1 MGTLIEN
8 FCCINTNELLE
19 NTNVIKYSMLNNS
32 KDKGSKEDSYGRESL
47 PSSELKSLPIMD
59 IKIDNQK
66 TKKGKIKELSN
77 LPIST
82 KNIVRRVLGNPFD
95 NYSLI
100 KKLGNG
106 TFGQVYK
113 VCHKKTGNI
122 RAMKIIPKNNLRSGF
137 ADKDI
142 IREINIMKNL
152 DHPHIIKIYE
162 FYRDQNNYYLINEF
176 CTEGDLSEK
185 LIKLKHLPEP
195 IVKILMA
202 QIFSAVLY
210 LNNSGIIHGDL
221 KLENILVDSYLDDG
235 NIHRKR
241 SNFISSL
248 IVDSKNV
255 QNYLR
260 NLNKRK
266 LNTSVFNRKAIQ
278 QNLNSFKKKDRFSN
292 KFEPKNLF
300 LNENSINIINEES
313 RENEINNEERKNNY
327 EPENNFTKETSDIFG
342 FESHDEENDELNNS
356 SESSGSFEIFNSNK
370 KNDNIIETP
379 KKIPH
384 FHYDNNSEVKIYP
397 RNSAQIKLGF
407 GLEEE
412 KNKINRKIEK
422 KLTYNYNKLN
432 IKNLN

>member
-1 MGTLIEN
+1 MGTLIEH

-19 NTNVIKYSMLNNS
+19 NTQFGKYSAVNNS
-32 KDKGSKEDSYGRESL
+32 KDKGSKEDSFSGGASL
-47 PSSELKSLPIMD
+47 PSSELKSLPAMD
-59 IKIDNQK
+59 IKLNNQK
-66 TKKGKIKELSN
+66 TKEKKIRKLSN

-95 NYSLI
+95 NYRLI

-113 VCHKKTGNI
+113 VAHKKTGNI
-122 RAMKIIPKNNLRSGF
+122 RAMKIIPKNNMRAGF

-162 FYRDQNNYYLINEF
+162 FYRDKDNYYLINEF

-266 LNTSVFNRKAIQ
+266 LNTVFCIV
-278 QNLNSFKKKDRFSN
+278 LPFS
-292 KFEPKNLF
+292 
-300 LNENSINIINEES
+300 
-313 RENEINNEERKNNY
+313 
-327 EPENNFTKETSDIFG
+327 
-342 FESHDEENDELNNS
+342 
-356 SESSGSFEIFNSNK
+356 
-370 KNDNIIETP
+370 
-379 KKIPH
+379 
-384 FHYDNNSEVKIYP
+384 
-397 RNSAQIKLGF
+397 
-407 GLEEE
+407 
-412 KNKINRKIEK
+412 
-422 KLTYNYNKLN
+422 
-432 IKNLN
+432 